1 MVSSYQI
8 QGTVIREVLDH
19 VGRRFDPLKL
29 PGRFP
34 PLFEDFSSGGVAGGN
49 PMCSRRGFRGAG
61 HFMNANRIVNWVAI
75 AAIVFGVVTVLTGGR
90 ALFGSLESRA
100 DFGNVVPFVLWFNF
114 LAGFVYIVAGAGLLL
129 CRRWAV
135 YTSLFVAGSTILV
148 FVAFC
153 VHVIGGGAFER
164 RTIGALTIRSLF
176 WIAVTMVSIRAS
188 KRTPN
193 WWP

>member
-1 MVSSYQI
+1 MGFAWIMLTEETLFVVGEVS
-8 QGTVIREVLDH
+8 E
-19 VGRRFDPLKL
+19 
-29 PGRFP
+29 
-34 PLFEDFSSGGVAGGN
+34 
-49 PMCSRRGFRGAG
+49 GAG
-61 HFMNANRIVNWVAI
+61 HFMSANRTANWMAI

-135 YTSLFVAGSTILV
+135 YTSRFVAVSTILV
-148 FVAFC
+148 FVAFG

-164 RTIGALTIRSLF
+164 RTIGALTIRSFF
-176 WIAVTMVSIRAS
+176 WIAVTIVSIRAL

-193 WWP
+193 LGP